1 MSIDRGTDTEDVVHI
16 YYRVISDIKE
26 NKTGSFVVMWM
37 DLQSAIQSKISQK
50 EKNKYHILMP
60 ICRI

>member
-1 MSIDRGTDTEDVVHI
+1 MSIDRGMDTEDVVHI
-16 YYRVISDIKE
+16 YHRVISDIKQ

-37 DLQSAIQSKISQK
+37 DLQSAIQSKVSQK